1 MSVLKSIFGPSK
13 EEIWTQIA
21 HEIGGEFGDRGL
33 CKAYGVA
40 VKYKEWT
47 IFLDSFANNNG
58 PNGNTVYTRIRAPF
72 VNKDGLY
79 FKIYRE
85 NFFSSISKLFGMQ
98 DIQVGDP
105 YFDNEFII
113 KGNSEE
119 KIQKLLKS
127 DKLKELIRSI
137 PRIHFEVK
145 DDDFKL
151 FKKSFP
157 EGVDMLYFTCVGTVK
172 DKATLRNLFLLFS
185 VVLERLVQIDSAY
198 ENDPMVELT

>member
-21 HEIGGEFGDRGL
+21 NEIGGEFVDRGFW
-33 CKAYGVA
+33 KADGVA
-40 VKYKEWT
+40 FKHKEWT
-47 IFLDSFANNNG
+47 IFLDSFSRSNG
-58 PNGNTVYTRIRAPF
+58 QYGSTPYTRIRAPF

-85 NFFSSISKLFGMQ
+85 NFFSSIGKLFGMQ

-127 DKLKELIRSI
+127 DQLKELIRRI
-137 PRIHFEVK
+137 PKVHFMVK
-145 DDDFKL
+145 DDDYKL
-151 FKKSFP
+151 FSKSFP
-157 EGVDMLYFTCVGTVK
+157 DGVDMLYFECTGTIK
-172 DKATLRNLFLLFS
+172 NKETLKNLFLLFS
-185 VVLERLVQIDSAY
+185 AVLERLVQIDSAY
-198 ENDPMVELT
+198 ENDPMVSLT